1 MRMGW
6 VQIFKSVKRFKIL
19 RKIGNIIRK
28 KPNAVHTSKQTMKT
42 MFKGFLQNIRIYHL
56 QLQQVKAHI
65 STYYRDLRRC
75 NKDSYQDAKQ
85 VMRDLYVNIRKRKL
99 MKVTI
104 DGTFIGVRGKTY
116 EHAGKMYS
124 GNKQDKG
131 KLGYTLVTCFDIINK
146 TPMDFEV
153 PLVHELNAAS
163 RLLRSALALEAEEK
177 ITITLFVLDALYLNK
192 ELLDLVSRHRFIMK
206 ARTYEWLLKHVDEN
220 LERGCKEIVLW
231 GHTVTLYWRPSKEKD
246 EQCHLLI
253 TNTPNKRVWWL
264 YGHHKQMIENYHDD
278 LKNKL
283 GIRNLPSHKF
293 YAILVYFC
301 IVLLIYMLARAVLLD
316 VGMNKISCGTLLFV
330 ASLSP
335 SKESLIRNLFLLGKR
350 KPG

>member
-1 MRMGW
+1 MRMGYA
-6 VQIFKSVKRFKIL
+6 QIFKRVKRFKIL
-19 RKIGNIIRK
+19 RKIGDIIRK
-28 KPNAVHTSKQTMKT
+28 KPNALHTPEQTMKT

-56 QLQQVKAHI
+56 QLQTAKAHI

-85 VMRDLYVNIRKRKL
+85 VMRDLYVKIRKRKL

-116 EHAGKMYS
+116 EYAGKMYS

-131 KLGYTLVTCFDIINK
+131 KQGYTLVTCFDTINK

-163 RLLRSALALEAEEK
+163 RLLRSALALEGEGK
-177 ITITLFVLDALYLNK
+177 IIITLFVLDALYLNK
-192 ELLDLVSRHRFIMK
+192 ELLDLVSGHKFILR
-206 ARTYEWLLKHVDEN
+206 ARACEWLLTHVDEN
-220 LERGCKEIVLW
+220 QEKVCKEIVLW
-231 GHTVTLYWRPSKEKD
+231 GHTVTLYWRPSKEK
-246 EQCHLLI
+246 EEKLCLLI
-253 TNTPNKRVWWL
+253 TNVSSKRIWWL
-264 YGHHKQMIENYHDD
+264 YGHHKQMVENYHDD

-283 GIRNLPSHKF
+283 GIRKLPSRRF

-301 IVLLIYMLARAVLLD
+301 IILLVYMLARGVLLD
-316 VGMNKISCGTLLFV
+316 LGMNKVSCGTVLLV
-330 ASLSP
+330 AAQST
-335 SKESLIRNLFLLGKR
+335 SKKSFLRNLFVLGKR